1 MLATW
6 QELRA
11 RLLQGA
17 NFHVA
22 STQLKPSCL
31 RPDARLLGW
40 GLSTLD
46 HSPGSMTSSRQFAL
60 DIVTRLRAAGYIAYW
75 AGGCV
80 RDLLLGKTPKDY
92 DVATDAHP
100 EQVQS
105 LFGPKRTRAVGVS
118 FGVILIHGP
127 GDATDVEVAT
137 FRSEGP
143 YLDGRRPEHVVYS
156 TPEEDAQRRDFTING
171 MFYDPVAEQ
180 VLDYV
185 GGQADLA
192 SKRVRAIGN
201 PLERFR
207 EDKLR
212 LLRAIRFAA
221 TLQFELDEH
230 TADAIR
236 EMACEITIVSAERI
250 AQEWKRMLVDSHRVE
265 ALHLAKETL
274 LLGYVFPESLPLL
287 GADAVSL
294 QHWNRA
300 YGAVRRLVN
309 PRFELVLATW
319 LCDVPGYSPA
329 AARALCQRLRLS
341 NEELDR
347 LVWLKAQANAITGA
361 RTFPLSQLK
370 RLLSHPDALDLLA
383 QTRARLEASDDDV
396 DDVAFCETY
405 LRTTPVE
412 IINPPPLITGDDLIR
427 HGLRPG
433 KQFKTLLDS
442 LRDAQLEN
450 RITSFDEALRMALD
464 IAGQRE
470 S

>member
-1 MLATW
+1 MTIA
-6 QELRA
+6 
-11 RLLQGA
+11 G
-17 NFHVA
+17 
-22 STQLKPSCL
+22 
-31 RPDARLLGW
+31 
-40 GLSTLD
+40 
-46 HSPGSMTSSRQFAL
+46 SPGSMTSSRQFAL
-60 DIVTRLRAAGYIAYW
+60 DIVIRLRAAGYIAFW

-92 DVATDAHP
+92 DVATDARP

-105 LFGPKRTRAVGVS
+105 LFGPRRTRAVGAS

-185 GGQADLA
+185 GGQTDLA

-212 LLRAIRFAA
+212 LLRAIRFAS
-221 TLQFELDEH
+221 TLQFELDRH
-230 TADAIR
+230 TADAIK
-236 EMACEITIVSAERI
+236 EMASEITIVSVERI
-250 AQEWKRMLVDSHRVE
+250 AQEWKRMLVDPHRIS
-265 ALHLAKETL
+265 ALQLAKDTS
-274 LLGYVFPESLPLL
+274 LLGYIFPESHPLL
-287 GADAVSL
+287 HPDVHSQQQWMKACGPV
-294 QHWNRA
+294 Q
-300 YGAVRRLVN
+300 RLVN
-309 PRFELVLATW
+309 PSFELTLATW

-329 AARALCQRLRLS
+329 AARSLCQRLRLS
-341 NEELDR
+341 NDELDR
-347 LVWLKAQANAITGA
+347 LVWLKAQAGDITGA
-361 RTFPLSQLK
+361 PAFPLSRLK
-370 RLLSHPDALDLLA
+370 RLLSHPYAPDLLA
-383 QTRARLEASDDDV
+383 QTRARLEASGE
-396 DDVAFCETY
+396 DVADVEFCESY
-405 LRTTPVE
+405 LRTTPAEVL
-412 IINPPPLITGDDLIR
+412 NPPPLITGDDLIS

-433 KQFKTLLDS
+433 KQFKLLLDA
-442 LRDAQLEN
+442 LRNAQLEN
-450 RITSFDEALRMALD
+450 RITTFDDALQLALD
-464 IAGQRE
+464 LAGQSE